1 MIHSSKINIIT
12 EKKDGSGKALP
23 FDFKA
28 VTLEGEIIE
37 GNNCI
42 VTSSHH
48 AGRTRNIKYPDS
60 NEFRK
65 LRNISF
71 IELNGVEV
79 TM

>member
-1 MIHSSKINIIT
+1 MIHYSKINIIT
-12 EKKDGSGKALP
+12 EKKDVSGHPIP

-28 VTLEGEIIE
+28 ISLEGEIIE

-48 AGRTRNIKYPDS
+48 ASRTRNIKFQDS
-60 NEFRK
+60 SEIRK
-65 LRNISF
+65 IRNISF